1 MVDMNS
7 GDMECFFYKLWAKS
21 GLDNNIKDLTYV
33 KEVIL
38 YFCKSRITPQA

>member
-21 GLDNNIKDLTYV
+21 GLDPLRPL
-33 KEVIL
+33 E
-38 YFCKSRITPQA
+38 TP